1 MNSLPASATV
11 VCVGAAVHDYVFTV
25 DSFPAGDGKSFA
37 TGYAEVGGG
46 PAATGAVTVA
56 RLGGRAV
63 LLSRVG
69 QDTVGERILG
79 ELVDEAVDVSG
90 VLRLEGQSTVSA
102 VLVDGE
108 GRRMIVNHR
117 DPRLP
122 RDTDKLALS
131 VVDGADAALADLR
144 WPEAA
149 CAVFERAAAQKIPCI
164 LDADS
169 TDDEAA
175 LRPLSM
181 ASHIV
186 FSKPGLLAIAGDDG
200 EDLCAGLAA
209 AERRFGAF
217 VAVTDGENGC
227 FWLKDGAVC
236 TVPAF
241 RVDTQDTTGAGDV
254 FHGAFALA
262 IGMGMDEER
271 SLRLASAAAALKC
284 TKPGGRAGIPNWKEL
299 TDFSRKYET

>member
-1 MNSLPASATV
+1 M

-25 DSFPAGDGKSFA
+25 DSFPSGDGKSFA

-69 QDTVGERILG
+69 RDRVGERILD
-79 ELVDEAVDVSG
+79 ELADESVDISG

-102 VLVDGE
+102 VLVDRE

-117 DPRLP
+117 DPNLP
-122 RDTDKLALS
+122 RLTEQLALS
-131 VVDGADAALADLR
+131 VVDGADVALADLR

-149 CAVFERAAAQKIPCI
+149 CAVFERASALNKPCI

-169 TDDEAA
+169 TDDDAA

-181 ASHIV
+181 ASHVV
-186 FSKPGLLAIAGDDG
+186 FSKPGLLAIAGIGD
-200 EDLCAGLAA
+200 EDLQAA
-209 AERRFGAF
+209 LEMAERRFGAF

-262 IGMGMDEER
+262 IGLGVDEER

-284 TKPGGRAGIPNWKEL
+284 TKPGGRAGIPDWIEL
-299 TDFSRKYET
+299 TDFSRKYDT